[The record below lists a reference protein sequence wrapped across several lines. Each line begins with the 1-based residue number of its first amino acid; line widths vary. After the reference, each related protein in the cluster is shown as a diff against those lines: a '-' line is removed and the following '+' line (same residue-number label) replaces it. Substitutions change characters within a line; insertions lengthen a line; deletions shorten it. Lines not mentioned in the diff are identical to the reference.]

1 MRIAKLLARVCSE
14 SVSGLCAIAIGSAT
28 SYCPAIALSIAIP
41 MVVGKLS
48 TLWLRVCIAQELHAQ
63 EALEVSRSSLS
74 LATQG
79 VLCSVDKFRVELKSG
94 AIVTPMGE
102 LCWLVFDCLLQPS
115 NMMQSVAP

>member
-1 MRIAKLLARVCSE
+1 
-14 SVSGLCAIAIGSAT
+14 
-28 SYCPAIALSIAIP
+28 